1 MSNLKGLGDVM
12 VVNVEVSDLVS
23 ILEHSGSIKLHLN
36 QENLDSQVSSKNSVF
51 HVLYSSTRILWDF
64 FFWFL

>member
-23 ILEHSGSIKLHLN
+23 ILEHSGSIKLQLN
-36 QENLDSQVSSKNSVF
+36 QQNFDSRVSSKNSVF

-64 FFWFL
+64 FQKA